1 MKPELTPKLKT
12 GHAKVAELPMLQI
25 LVCGFASK
33 KGNIHEKKHDSA
45 GVF

>member
-12 GHAKVAELPMLQI
+12 GHAKVADLPMLQI
-25 LVCGFASK
+25 LVCGFTSK
-33 KGNIHEKKHDSA
+33 NGNTHEKKPDSA